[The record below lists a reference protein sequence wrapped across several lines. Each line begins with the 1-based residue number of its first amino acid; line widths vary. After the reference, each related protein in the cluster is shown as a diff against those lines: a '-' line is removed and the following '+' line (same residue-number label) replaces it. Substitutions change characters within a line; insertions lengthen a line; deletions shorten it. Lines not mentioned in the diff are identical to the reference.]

1 MEVAAAA
8 FQPPPAEPCCG
19 AERVRSLRP
28 LLMAE
33 RAVSGEGRTI
43 GSSPDG
49 ASGAIDAASRQ
60 RRPRRRGR
68 RLRRTVRG
76 DIMNSI
82 KRCRSVQEIL
92 AYLLEKDLLS
102 EKLLPNGIELSDL
115 RADPDVASIT
125 LRRVVDLRSISL
137 AKGRRRA
144 RARGRKPS
152 ETRADSELEL
162 NDVDEM
168 EAEAA
173 RYILPELLNVVGQAI
188 IFDNKRVDT
197 TFSSF
202 QKKPGELV
210 PTDKLMSH
218 LSLLD
223 TLYSLA
229 KLSEVKRLNK
239 GGHIGQNSGGT
250 GNLQPLAYETCV
262 AINSDD
268 CSFVNAVYHTSLVE
282 TVWALAKLN
291 LKNQTRIIDK
301 LGDRLSKPDAVGRLS
316 GKQLIN
322 GLWAF
327 AALDRPNVGF
337 MKSSMRRI
345 RKVRADLDPW
355 DIARAMWSVARLVE
369 RLDGLAAAPIGGK
382 VSDVEDKAKGELENV
397 EMHAAEMR
405 EEAETMCY
413 TLSDDLVKTRCDG
426 RDAKVLVLT
435 SKQVADVL
443 SACASFEMLSN
454 GGVLAALSFQLRQ
467 DHVLKDCSAAT
478 IARLSLSLEKLNCN
492 RFDVMTMLGKRL
504 NELVKEKKS
513 LACDSKTLNTI
524 LRTIALLSSTSHG
537 TTNWTENESFEA
549 ATLLL
554 LEDETFL
561 STCNE
566 FEVSNI
572 AWSFV
577 TVNKAHIEVM
587 LALANRMMEADI
599 VRTCTPSSASRVL
612 WSFTKLLSIVEDGN
626 DDFAVKDAREAEL
639 VDKLFELFQS
649 LSGIML
655 SSQLT
660 PVDCSAAMWAMA
672 KASYPLDMGVFDHLA
687 EKLSED
693 TMLERSGIS
702 VVAKALWAAGRMTE
716 WEGVRTDDID
726 YYEDSLI
733 PPYVESAKRYATFLL
748 SLKDQMSSRDVAQS
762 IWAIGRLRIESSNIL
777 DRFAVVAKEK
787 AGSSNAIEISS
798 ILWGLTRLRY
808 DNEEVIRVLTD
819 RFRDPSVLYLA
830 SPREISNGEFR
841 LVASNSLFLPL
852 SMCLV

>member
-1 MEVAAAA
+1 M
-8 FQPPPAEPCCG
+8 
-19 AERVRSLRP
+19 
-28 LLMAE
+28 
-33 RAVSGEGRTI
+33 
-43 GSSPDG
+43 
-49 ASGAIDAASRQ
+49 
-60 RRPRRRGR
+60 
-68 RLRRTVRG
+68 
-76 DIMNSI
+76 
-82 KRCRSVQEIL
+82 
-92 AYLLEKDLLS
+92 
-102 EKLLPNGIELSDL
+102 
-115 RADPDVASIT
+115 
-125 LRRVVDLRSISL
+125 
-137 AKGRRRA
+137 
-144 RARGRKPS
+144 
-152 ETRADSELEL
+152 
-162 NDVDEM
+162 
-168 EAEAA
+168 
-173 RYILPELLNVVGQAI
+173 
-188 IFDNKRVDT
+188 
-197 TFSSF
+197 
-202 QKKPGELV
+202 
-210 PTDKLMSH
+210 
-218 LSLLD
+218 
-223 TLYSLA
+223 
-229 KLSEVKRLNK
+229 
-239 GGHIGQNSGGT
+239 
-250 GNLQPLAYETCV
+250 
-262 AINSDD
+262 
-268 CSFVNAVYHTSLVE
+268 
-282 TVWALAKLN
+282 
-291 LKNQTRIIDK
+291 
-301 LGDRLSKPDAVGRLS
+301 
-316 GKQLIN
+316 
-322 GLWAF
+322 
-327 AALDRPNVGF
+327 
-337 MKSSMRRI
+337 
-345 RKVRADLDPW
+345 
-355 DIARAMWSVARLVE
+355 
-369 RLDGLAAAPIGGK
+369 
-382 VSDVEDKAKGELENV
+382 
-397 EMHAAEMR
+397 
-405 EEAETMCY
+405 
-413 TLSDDLVKTRCDG
+413 
-426 RDAKVLVLT
+426 
-435 SKQVADVL
+435 
-443 SACASFEMLSN
+443 
-454 GGVLAALSFQLRQ
+454 
-467 DHVLKDCSAAT
+467 
-478 IARLSLSLEKLNCN
+478 
-492 RFDVMTMLGKRL
+492 
-504 NELVKEKKS
+504 
-513 LACDSKTLNTI
+513 
-524 LRTIALLSSTSHG
+524 SSTSHG